1 MPSQLSFDQPRVY
14 DQILNKVTGTFS
26 DTWVSY
32 WSDFFETLISY
43 LSEFG
48 IFLPQLTTVERDS
61 LTTVVN
67 GQLIYNLTVDA
78 PQFWQD
84 SSQSWRTITF
94 T

>member
-1 MPSQLSFDQPRVY
+1 MTSQVSFDQPRVY
-14 DQILNKVTGTFS
+14 DPILNKDSGTFS
-26 DTWVSY
+26 DVWVSY
-32 WSDFFETLISY
+32 WASFYDTIISY

-48 IFLPQLTTVERDS
+48 IFLPQLTQTEINS
-61 LTTVVN
+61 LQGLVN

-84 SSQSWRTITF
+84 STSSWRTITF